1 MHAGLF
7 LKFRRRPVSLAAGL
21 VLAGAGASALAQA
34 PAEPP
39 SLPAV
44 TVSASPLGLSSRDV
58 ASPVDVLDA
67 DALLTR
73 RAATLGETLDGQP
86 GISASH
92 FGAGASRPVI
102 RGVDGPRVKV
112 LADGAEVQ
120 DASTISPDHAV
131 GVEPLLATQVE
142 VLRGPAAL
150 AYGGGA
156 VGGVVNVLDHKIPTE
171 LPLRT
176 VQGSVEF
183 RGASNGRE
191 GAAAFDVTGRAGS
204 VALHAEGVKRDA
216 GSYRVGKGWPDGS
229 RVPGSYN
236 ETGTGSVGLSWIAD
250 RGYLGLAFTRQRN
263 TYGLPGHNH
272 AFEGCHTHGDSL
284 HCGSHGAEGENDGHD
299 HDHGGSGDVPYVEL
313 RSDRWDL
320 RGELRD
326 PLPGFAKLRLRAG
339 FTDYRHDEIE
349 GSEIATTFKSR
360 AHDARLE
367 LEHKPIA
374 GWRGVLGLQ
383 TTRRDFSALGEEAYV
398 QPTLTTRQA
407 LFAVE
412 EYRLRDW
419 RFEAALRH
427 EWQRVQAQTSATRA
441 RHNGSS
447 ASLGAV
453 WSFAPRYALSA
464 SYTQAARLPT
474 AEELYANGLH
484 LATATFERGNA
495 GLGRETSR
503 NLDVTLRKLS
513 GDTTFSASVFHNRVG
528 NYIYARTLDAV
539 DGLQLVDYTQRDAT
553 FTGLEGQVRQ
563 RLNASWGVTV
573 FGDWVRAKLADGGNL
588 PRVPARRLGLRVDAR
603 WQALQAQAEWVLV
616 GRQDRVAAFE
626 SPTPG
631 YGMLNLSAS
640 YAARLGGQDWLF
652 YAKASNLTDKLAY
665 AHTSFIKNAAPLA
678 GRSLVVGAR
687 LEF

>member
-1 MHAGLF
+1 MRIQTTPN
-7 LKFRRRPVSLAAGL
+7 FRRAPVQLAAGL
-21 VLAGAGASALAQA
+21 LLAGAWAPALAQA
-34 PAEPP
+34 EAT
-39 SLPAV
+39 LPAV
-44 TVSASPLGLSSRDV
+44 TISASPLGLSGNEV
-58 ASPVDVLDA
+58 VSPVDVLDA

-73 RAATLGETLDGQP
+73 RAATLGETLDGRP

-156 VGGVVNVLDHKIPTE
+156 VGGVVNVLDNRIPTQ
-171 LPLRT
+171 LPSRA
-176 VQGSVEF
+176 VQGSVEW
-183 RGASNGRE
+183 RGATGPRE
-191 GAAAFDVTGRAGS
+191 SAAAFDLTGRAGQ
-204 VALHAEGVKRDA
+204 VAIHAEGVKRDS
-216 GSYRVGKGWPDGS
+216 GDYRAGKGWPDGS

-236 ETGTGSVGLSWIAD
+236 DTGTGSVGLSWIAD
-250 RGYLGLAFTRQRN
+250 RGYLGLAYTRQRN

-272 AFEGCHTHGDSL
+272 AFEGCHTHGNSL
-284 HCGSHGAEGENDGHD
+284 HCGAHGDEGEGDGHD
-299 HDHGGSGDVPYVEL
+299 HGAQGEGVPYVQL

-349 GSEIATTFKSR
+349 GSEIATTFASK

-398 QPTLTTRQA
+398 QPTLTSRQA

-412 EYRLRDW
+412 EYRLGDW
-419 RFEAALRH
+419 RFEAAVRQ
-427 EWQRVQAQTSATRA
+427 EWQRVDAQATGA
-441 RHNGSS
+441 RVKHSGGS
-447 ASLGAV
+447 ASAGAV
-453 WSFAPRYALSA
+453 WSFAPQYTLGA
-464 SYTQAARLPT
+464 SYTQAARMPS
-474 AEELYANGLH
+474 AEELFADGLH
-484 LATATFERGNA
+484 LATATYERGNPN
-495 GLGRETSR
+495 LGRETSR
-503 NLDVTLRKLS
+503 NLDVTLRKLA

-528 NYIYARTLDAV
+528 NYIYARTLDQLN
-539 DGLQLVDYTQRDAT
+539 GLQLVDYTQRDAT

-563 RLNASWGVTV
+563 RFDATWALTV
-573 FGDWVRAKLADGGNL
+573 FGDWVRAKLAGGGNL

-616 GRQDRVAAFE
+616 GRQDRVAQFE

-665 AHTSFIKNAAPLA
+665 AHTSVIKNAAPLA
-678 GRSLVVGAR
+678 GRGLVLGAR